1 LSRYYIGL
9 STSGHDPSFCIVD
22 ESAQVLFAEATERY
36 IQDKRAWGC
45 LPDHKGHIE
54 SVIND
59 IISKD
64 SDARFK
70 LATSWKSIKADLPV
84 EVSSTLLPAH
94 VVEWIKSLQALVQG
108 NSGIHCQMI
117 AEERILPTIANFDHH
132 LCHATAALYSVPVNN
147 AICLVLDG
155 EGEVG
160 ASSLFKWDEG
170 KLKRVWRSWGL
181 GSLGTFYSVLTQLCG
196 FSAVEGEEWKV
207 MGLAAYGKVD
217 DRLVGLLKQLIFIE
231 NGKPML
237 GVDNNLIAVMDELK
251 SFARKKS
258 DPITDAANM
267 AASGQFVYSQLA
279 NEIISEFDKEYKNLI
294 LTGGCA
300 LNSSYNGT
308 ILNNHSFESVHIPSA
323 PADDGNS
330 LGAAIQAWK
339 EDHPQE
345 PLPFNNKTPFLGT
358 KVTTKDLE
366 NLVSNSGLTTTKID
380 DNDTDFIAKKLAE
393 GYVIGVMRGKA
404 EFGPRALG
412 NRSILADPR
421 QKEMKEKINKIV
433 KGREAYRPF
442 APVVPLK
449 DMHKWFENPQ
459 ACLYMSYTLKWK
471 EEIRD
476 LVPSVV
482 HNDGTGRVQSVEQET
497 YPWLFNLTQSFEKIT
512 GIPVLLNTSFNVM
525 GKPIVHSV
533 NDAISVLHTTALDAV
548 LIENIFVEKL
558 PE

>member
-1 LSRYYIGL
+1 MSHYYVGL
-9 STSGHDPSFCIVD
+9 STSGHDPSFSIVD
-22 ESAQVLFAEATERY
+22 ESGKVLFAEATERY
-36 IQDKRAWGC
+36 LQDKRAWGC
-45 LPDHKGHIE
+45 LPDHKAHIE
-54 SVIND
+54 SIINE
-59 IISKD
+59 IIEQD
-64 SDARFK
+64 NDAKFK
-70 LATSWKSIKADLPV
+70 IATSWKSIKAELPV
-84 EVSSTLLPAH
+84 EVSDILLPAKI
-94 VVEWIKSLQALVQG
+94 VKWVESLQALVQR
-108 NSGIHCQMI
+108 NSGIHSQMI
-117 AEERILPTIANFDHH
+117 AKERVLPTIAHYDHH
-132 LCHATAALYSVPVNN
+132 LCHATAALYFAPMDN

-160 ASSLFKWDEG
+160 ASSLFEWDEG
-170 KLKRVWRSWGL
+170 KLKRVWRSWSL
-181 GSLGTFYSVLTQLCG
+181 GSLGTFYAALTQLCG
-196 FSAVEGEEWKV
+196 FNTVEGEEWKV

-217 DRLVGLLKQLIFIE
+217 DKLVDLLKQIIFIE

-237 GVDNNLIAVMDELK
+237 GVDNNLPVVMDELK
-251 SFARKKS
+251 SLSRKKS
-258 DPITDAANM
+258 DPITDAADM
-267 AASGQFVYSQLA
+267 AASGQFVYSQLV
-279 NEIISEFDKEYKNLI
+279 NEIISKFAKEYKNLI

-308 ILNNHSFESVHIPSA
+308 ILNNHSFNSVHVPPA

-339 EDHPQE
+339 ENHPEE

-358 KVTTKDLE
+358 KITTKDLK
-366 NLVSNSGLTTTKID
+366 NLVNNSGLATTKID
-380 DNDTDFIAKKLAE
+380 DNDTDFIAKKLAD

-421 QKEMKEKINKIV
+421 QKEMKEKINTIV

-459 ACLYMSYTLKWK
+459 TCLYMSFTLKWREDVK
-471 EEIRD
+471 HLI
-476 LVPSVV
+476 PSVI
-482 HNDGTGRVQSVEQET
+482 HHDGTGRVQSIQEET
-497 YPWLFNLTQSFEKIT
+497 YPWLFRLTQSFEKIT
-512 GIPVLLNTSFNVM
+512 GIPILLNTSFNVM

-548 LIENIFVEKL
+548 LIENIFIEKSS
-558 PE
+558 